1 MEVGIGWSNLAGV
14 LAVLLVH
21 LGALAQHVYVA

>member
-1 MEVGIGWSNLAGV
+1 MLTVAGTHIV

-21 LGALAQHVYVA
+21 LRTTIRAGAARCE